1 MSIERTMSR
10 LAVIAL
16 SAGLLAACS
25 TPLGPSMPECDRAS
39 STMILAVQSVPGSR
53 YVSCIESLPVGWTY
67 EDLTAQSGRSTY
79 VLDSDR
85 MGLGFLRVDNLMAC
99 DVGGAEQLRNP
110 RPDVELWK
118 DVVVRDAVDVV
129 IVPEGPTEET
139 TRRAQRVRLDL
150 ESTEI
155 RGRTVVAPVS
165 MSENTTDDRVDAA
178 RADGA
183 HVVVI
188 GIRDVEEGTLRL
200 WLRGATTEETV
211 DDVDELID
219 RLENSETAAS
229 YRGQWFQVFDGGCV
243 RYTLDAEGPGADT
256 LDAAV
261 SRALGLYD
269 AEELRQVARDLGYR
283 VP

>member
-1 MSIERTMSR
+1 MKRAIGVV
-10 LAVIAL
+10 AVFAAL
-16 SAGLLAACS
+16 LGACS
-25 TPLGPSMPECDRAS
+25 NPLGPAMPECDRAS
-39 STMILAVQSVPGSR
+39 GTMVLAVQAVPGSR

-67 EDLTAQSGRSTY
+67 QDLTAQSGRSRY

-85 MGLGFLRVDNLMAC
+85 MGLGFLQVDNLLSC
-99 DVGGAEQLRNP
+99 DVDGAEQGRSP

-118 DVVVRDAVDVV
+118 DVVARDAVDVV

-155 RGRTVVAPVS
+155 RGRSVVAPVS
-165 MSENTTDDRVDAA
+165 LSDNTTDDRVNAA

-188 GIRDVEEGTLRL
+188 GLRDVEEGTVRL
-200 WLRGATTEETV
+200 WLRGTQTEETV
-211 DDVDELID
+211 DDVDELIE
-219 RLENSETAAS
+219 RLEDTETAAS
-229 YRGQWFQVFDGGCV
+229 YRGHWFQVFDGGCI
-243 RYTLDAEGPGADT
+243 RYTFDAEGPGADT
-256 LDAAV
+256 LDTAV
-261 SRALGLYD
+261 SGALGLYD